1 MIGSDNKNVYKV
13 LAISRISPTIIVQI
27 YQQTLSTARTKVLI
41 IFREINF
48 FDYYFKNKY
57 F

>member
-1 MIGSDNKNVYKV
+1 MIGSDNKNVYKA
-13 LAISRISPTIIVQI
+13 LAISRISPIIIIQI

-48 FDYYFKNKY
+48 F
-57 F
+57 

>member
-13 LAISRISPTIIVQI
+13 LAISRISPTIIIQI
-27 YQQTLSTARTKVLI
+27 YQQTLSTAHTKVLI

-48 FDYYFKNKY
+48 F
-57 F
+57 

>member
-13 LAISRISPTIIVQI
+13 LAISRISPTTIVQI

-48 FDYYFKNKY
+48 F
-57 F
+57 